1 MGPVRIGKQ
10 EGVVKDKHVG
20 MLMGGG
26 NAEHEVSLKTG
37 AALAQALR
45 ARGYRVTDVLAG
57 EDLAGVLLREKI
69 DVAFVALHGRW
80 GEDGCVQGLLEA
92 MRIPY
97 TGCGVL
103 ASALAMD
110 KIYAKRIFRATG
122 LPVAED
128 LVVPK
133 AAVREF
139 DPSGLPFGFPAVV
152 KPARE
157 GSSVGISIA
166 RNQGDLQKALQTAAG
181 FAGDI
186 LVERYVKGREINVG
200 ILDDRALGALEVVP
214 AGEFYDYQAKYHSGG
229 TTQYLF
235 PAPLTEEE
243 NRTVLDLSLRAHRA
257 LGCSGVSRVEAIL
270 DEAGDFFMLEV
281 NTIPGMTEA
290 SLIPKIAQGVGIS
303 FEDLAERLLRGAS
316 LKA

>member
-1 MGPVRIGKQ
+1 
-10 EGVVKDKHVG
+10 VKDKHVG

-57 EDLAGVLLREKI
+57 EDLAEVLLREKI

-110 KIYAKRIFRATG
+110 KIFAKRIFRAAG

-133 AAVREF
+133 AAVGEF
-139 DPSGLPFGFPAVV
+139 DPSALPFGLPAVV

-157 GSSVGISIA
+157 GSSVGISIV
-166 RNQGDLQKALQTAAG
+166 REPEGLKKAVETAAG

-200 ILDDRALGALEVVP
+200 VLDDRALGALEVVV

-270 DEAGDFFMLEV
+270 AESGDFFMLEV

>member
-1 MGPVRIGKQ
+1 
-10 EGVVKDKHVG
+10 VKDKHIG

-57 EDLAGVLLREKI
+57 EDLAEVLLREKI

-139 DPSGLPFGFPAVV
+139 GSTALPFGFPAVV

-214 AGEFYDYQAKYHSGG
+214 AEEFYDYKAKYHSGG

-270 DEAGDFFMLEV
+270 AEGGDFFMLEV
-281 NTIPGMTEA
+281 NTIPGMTAA

>member
-1 MGPVRIGKQ
+1 M
-10 EGVVKDKHVG
+10 KDKHVG

-37 AALAQALR
+37 AALAEALR
-45 ARGYRVTDVLAG
+45 SRGYRVSDVLVG
-57 EDLAGVLLREKI
+57 EDLAQVLLREKI
-69 DVAFVALHGRW
+69 EVAFVALHGRW

-110 KIYAKRIFRATG
+110 KIYAKRIFKAIG

-133 AAVREF
+133 AEAGKF
-139 DPSGLPFGFPAVV
+139 DPAALTFGYPVVV

-166 RNQGDLQKALQTAAG
+166 RDAEGLKKAVETAAG

-186 LVERYVKGREINVG
+186 LLEKYIKGREINIG

-214 AGEFYDYQAKYHSGG
+214 AEEFYDYKAKYHSGG

-235 PAPLTEEE
+235 PAPLSEEE
-243 NRTVLDLSLRAHRA
+243 NRTVLDLALRAHRA

-270 DEAGDFFMLEV
+270 DERGDYYMLEV

-290 SLIPKIAQGVGIS
+290 SLIPKIAQGVGIT
-303 FEDLAERLLRGAS
+303 FEDLAERLLLGAS

>member
-1 MGPVRIGKQ
+1 
-10 EGVVKDKHVG
+10 

-45 ARGYRVTDVLAG
+45 SRGYRVSDVLAG
-57 EDLAGVLLREKI
+57 EDLAQVLLREKI
-69 DVAFVALHGRW
+69 EVAFVALHGRW

-110 KIYAKRIFRATG
+110 KIYAKRIFKAIG

-128 LVVPK
+128 LVVKK
-133 AAVREF
+133 AEAGKF
-139 DPSGLPFGFPAVV
+139 DSAALTFGYPVVV

-166 RNQGDLQKALQTAAG
+166 KDAADLKKAVETAAG

-186 LVERYVKGREINVG
+186 LLERYVKGREINVG
-200 ILDDRALGALEVVP
+200 VLDDRALGALEVVP
-214 AGEFYDYQAKYHSGG
+214 AEEFYDYKAKYHSGG

-235 PAPLTEEE
+235 PAPLSEEQ
-243 NRTVLDLSLRAHRA
+243 NRTVLDLALRAHRA

-270 DEAGDFFMLEV
+270 DKRGDYFMLEV

-290 SLIPKIAQGVGIS
+290 SLIPKIAKGVGIS
-303 FEDLAERLLRGAS
+303 FEDLAERLLLGAS

>member
-1 MGPVRIGKQ
+1 
-10 EGVVKDKHVG
+10 

-37 AALAQALR
+37 AALAAALR
-45 ARGYRVTDVLAG
+45 SRGYRVTDVLAG
-57 EDLAGVLLREKI
+57 EDLAQVLLREKI
-69 DVAFVALHGRW
+69 EVAFVALHGRW

-110 KIYAKRIFRATG
+110 KIYAKRIFKAAG

-133 AAVREF
+133 AAAGEF
-139 DPSGLPFGFPAVV
+139 DPAGLPFGYPVVV

-166 RNQGDLQKALQTAAG
+166 RDAGGLKQAVETAAG

-186 LVERYVKGREINVG
+186 LLERYVKGREINVG
-200 ILDDRALGALEVVP
+200 VLDDRALGALEVVP

-235 PAPLTEEE
+235 PAPLSEEQ
-243 NRTVLDLSLRAHRA
+243 NRTVLDLALRAHRA

-270 DEAGDFFMLEV
+270 DERGDYYMLEV

-290 SLIPKIAQGVGIS
+290 SLIPKIAKGVGIS
-303 FEDLAERLLRGAS
+303 FEDLAERLLLGAS

>member
-1 MGPVRIGKQ
+1 M
-10 EGVVKDKHVG
+10 KDKHVG

-37 AALAQALR
+37 AALAKALR
-45 ARGYRVTDVLAG
+45 SRGYRVTDVLVG
-57 EDLAGVLLREKI
+57 EDLAQVLLREKI
-69 DVAFVALHGRW
+69 EVAFVALHGRW

-110 KIYAKRIFRATG
+110 KIYAKRIFKAIG

-128 LVVPK
+128 LVVEKK
-133 AAVREF
+133 AAGEF
-139 DPSGLPFGFPAVV
+139 DPSTLPFGYPVVV

-166 RNQGDLQKALQTAAG
+166 RDGAGLVKALEIAAG
-181 FAGDI
+181 FAGDV
-186 LVERYVKGREINVG
+186 LVERYIKGREINVG
-200 ILDDRALGALEVVP
+200 VLDDRALGALEVIP
-214 AGEFYDYQAKYHSGG
+214 AEEFYDYKAKYHSGG

-235 PAPLTEEE
+235 PAPLGEEQ
-243 NRTVLDLSLRAHRA
+243 NRAVLDLALRAHRA

-270 DEAGDFFMLEV
+270 DENGDYFMLEV

-290 SLIPKIAQGVGIS
+290 SLIPKIAKGVGIS
-303 FEDLAERLLRGAS
+303 FEDLAERLLLGAG

>member
-1 MGPVRIGKQ
+1 
-10 EGVVKDKHVG
+10 VKDKHVG

-26 NAEHEVSLKTG
+26 NSEHEVSLKTG
-37 AALAQALR
+37 AALAAALR
-45 ARGYRVTDVLAG
+45 SRGYRVTDVLVG
-57 EDLAGVLLREKI
+57 EDLAQVLLREKI
-69 DVAFVALHGRW
+69 EVAFVALHGRW

-110 KIYAKRIFRATG
+110 KIYAKRIFKAIG

-133 AAVREF
+133 QAAGEF
-139 DPSGLPFGFPAVV
+139 DPATLPFGYPVVV

-166 RNQGDLQKALQTAAG
+166 RDDEGLFKALKTAAG

-186 LVERYVKGREINVG
+186 LLERYIKGREINVG

-214 AGEFYDYQAKYHSGG
+214 AEEFYDYKAKYHSGG

-235 PAPLTEEE
+235 PAPLCEEE

-270 DEAGDFFMLEV
+270 AESGEFFMLEV

-290 SLIPKIAQGVGIS
+290 SLIPKIAKGVGIS
-303 FEDLAERLLRGAS
+303 FEDLAERLLLGAS

>member
-1 MGPVRIGKQ
+1 M
-10 EGVVKDKHVG
+10 KDKHVG

-37 AALAQALR
+37 AALAAALR
-45 ARGYRVTDVLAG
+45 SRGYRVTDVLVG
-57 EDLAGVLLREKI
+57 EDLAPVLLREKI
-69 DVAFVALHGRW
+69 EVAFVALHGRW

-110 KIYAKRIFRATG
+110 KIYAKRIFKAIG

-133 AAVREF
+133 KAAAEF
-139 DPSGLPFGFPAVV
+139 DPAALPFGYPVVV

-166 RNQGDLQKALQTAAG
+166 RDMAGLKKAIETAAG

-186 LVERYVKGREINVG
+186 LLERYIKGREINVG
-200 ILDDRALGALEVVP
+200 ILDDQALGALEVVP
-214 AGEFYDYQAKYHSGG
+214 AEEFYDYKAKYHSGG

-235 PAPLTEEE
+235 PAPLTEEQ
-243 NRTVLDLSLRAHRA
+243 NRTVLDLALRAHQA

-270 DEAGDFFMLEV
+270 DERGDYFMLEV

-290 SLIPKIAQGVGIS
+290 SLIPKIAKGVGIS
-303 FEDLAERLLRGAS
+303 FEDLAERLLLGAS

>member
-1 MGPVRIGKQ
+1 M
-10 EGVVKDKHVG
+10 KDKHVG

-45 ARGYRVTDVLAG
+45 ARGYRVTDVLVG
-57 EDLAGVLLREKI
+57 EDLAEVLLREKI

-80 GEDGCVQGLLEA
+80 GEDGCVQGFLEA

-128 LVVPK
+128 VVVPK
-133 AAVREF
+133 AAVKEF
-139 DPSGLPFGFPAVV
+139 DPSALPFGFPAVV

-200 ILDDRALGALEVVP
+200 ILDDRALGALEVVV

-229 TTQYLF
+229 TTRYLF
-235 PAPLTEEE
+235 PAPLTGEE
-243 NRTVLDLSLRAHRA
+243 NRVVLDLSLRAHRA

-270 DEAGDFFMLEV
+270 AEGGDFFMLEV

>member
-1 MGPVRIGKQ
+1 
-10 EGVVKDKHVG
+10 VKHKRVG

-45 ARGYRVTDVLAG
+45 ARGYRVTDVLVG
-57 EDLAGVLLREKI
+57 EDLAEVLLREKI
-69 DVAFVALHGRW
+69 EVAFVALHGRW
-80 GEDGCVQGLLEA
+80 GEDGCVQGLLEV

-110 KIYAKRIFRATG
+110 KIFAKRIFRATG

-133 AAVREF
+133 DAAREF
-139 DPSGLPFGFPAVV
+139 DPSELPFGFPVVV

-166 RNQGDLQKALQTAAG
+166 KAAGELRAALETAAG

-214 AGEFYDYQAKYHSGG
+214 AEEFYDYKAKYHSGG

-235 PAPLTEEE
+235 PAPLSEEE
-243 NRTVLDLSLRAHRA
+243 NRTVLDLALRAHRA

-270 DEAGDFFMLEV
+270 DPSGNFFMLEV

-290 SLIPKIAQGVGIS
+290 SLIPKIAAGVGIS
-303 FEDLAERLLRGAS
+303 FEDLAERLLLGAG

>member
-1 MGPVRIGKQ
+1 M
-10 EGVVKDKHVG
+10 KDKHVG
-20 MLMGGG
+20 LLMGGG

-45 ARGYRVTDVLAG
+45 ARGYRVTDVLVG
-57 EDLAGVLLREKI
+57 EDLAEVLLREKI

-80 GEDGCVQGLLEA
+80 GEDGCVQGFLEV

-128 LVVPK
+128 VVVPK
-133 AAVREF
+133 AALPEF
-139 DPSGLPFGFPAVV
+139 DPSSLPFDFPAVV

-157 GSSVGISIA
+157 GSSVGISIV
-166 RNQGDLQKALQTAAG
+166 RNAGDMQKALQIAAG

-200 ILDDRALGALEVVP
+200 VLDDQVLGALEVVV
-214 AGEFYDYQAKYHSGG
+214 AEEFYDYKAKYHSGG

-270 DEAGDFFMLEV
+270 TEGGDFFMLEV

-290 SLIPKIAQGVGIS
+290 SLIPKIAKGVGIS
-303 FEDLAERLLRGAS
+303 FEDLAERLLQGAS

>member
-1 MGPVRIGKQ
+1 LGPVRIGQ
-10 EGVVKDKHVG
+10 REEAVKDKHVG

-37 AALAQALR
+37 AALAKALR
-45 ARGYRVTDVLAG
+45 SRGYRVTDVLVG
-57 EDLAGVLLREKI
+57 EDLAQVLLREKI
-69 DVAFVALHGRW
+69 EVAFVALHGRW

-110 KIYAKRIFRATG
+110 KIYAKRIFKAIG

-128 LVVPK
+128 LVVEKK
-133 AAVREF
+133 AVGEF
-139 DPSGLPFGFPAVV
+139 DPSTLPFGYPVVV

-166 RNQGDLQKALQTAAG
+166 RDVEGLVKAVETAAG

-186 LVERYVKGREINVG
+186 LLERYIKGREINVG
-200 ILDDRALGALEVVP
+200 ILDDQALGALEVVP
-214 AGEFYDYQAKYHSGG
+214 AEEFYDYKAKYHSGG

-235 PAPLTEEE
+235 PAPLDEEQ
-243 NRTVLDLSLRAHRA
+243 NRRVLDLALRAHRA

-270 DEAGDFFMLEV
+270 DERGDFFMLEV

-290 SLIPKIAQGVGIS
+290 SLIPKIARGVGIS
-303 FEDLAERLLRGAS
+303 FEDLAERLLLGAS

>member
-1 MGPVRIGKQ
+1 M
-10 EGVVKDKHVG
+10 KDKHVG

-26 NAEHEVSLKTG
+26 NSEHEVSLKTG
-37 AALAQALR
+37 AALARALR
-45 ARGYRVTDVLAG
+45 SRGYQVTDILVG
-57 EDLAGVLLREKI
+57 EDLAEVLLRTRI

-80 GEDGCVQGLLEA
+80 GEDGCVQGLLEV

-128 LVVPK
+128 VVVPK
-133 AAVREF
+133 ETAGGF
-139 DPSGLPFGFPAVV
+139 DPSALPCGYPVVV

-157 GSSVGISIA
+157 GSSVGVSIVREA
-166 RNQGDLQKALQTAAG
+166 GGLRKALETAAG

-214 AGEFYDYQAKYHSGG
+214 AEEFYDYKAKYHSGG
-229 TTQYLF
+229 TTRYLF
-235 PAPLTEEE
+235 PAPLTEAE

-270 DEAGDFFMLEV
+270 TENGDFFMLEV

-290 SLIPKIAQGVGIS
+290 SLIPKIAKGVGIS
-303 FEDLAERLLRGAS
+303 FEDLAERLLSGAS

>member
-1 MGPVRIGKQ
+1 
-10 EGVVKDKHVG
+10 

-37 AALAQALR
+37 AALAKALR
-45 ARGYRVTDVLAG
+45 SRGYRVSDVLAG
-57 EDLAGVLLREKI
+57 EDLAQVLLREEI
-69 DVAFVALHGRW
+69 EVAFVALHGRW

-110 KIYAKRIFRATG
+110 KIYAKRIFKAIG

-128 LVVPK
+128 LVVKK
-133 AAVREF
+133 AEAGKF
-139 DPSGLPFGFPAVV
+139 DPAALTFGYPVVV

-166 RNQGDLQKALQTAAG
+166 RDETGLKKAVETAAG

-186 LVERYVKGREINVG
+186 LLERYVKGREINVG
-200 ILDDRALGALEVVP
+200 VLDDRALGALEVVP
-214 AGEFYDYQAKYHSGG
+214 AEEFYDYKAKYHSGG

-235 PAPLTEEE
+235 PAPLSDEQ
-243 NRTVLDLSLRAHRA
+243 NRTVLDLALRAHRA
-257 LGCSGVSRVEAIL
+257 LGCGGVSRVEAIL
-270 DEAGDFFMLEV
+270 DESGDYFMLEV

-290 SLIPKIAQGVGIS
+290 SLIPKIARGVGIS
-303 FEDLAERLLRGAS
+303 FEDLAERLLLGAS

>member
-1 MGPVRIGKQ
+1 
-10 EGVVKDKHVG
+10 VKDKHVG

-37 AALAQALR
+37 SALAEALR
-45 ARGYRVTDVLAG
+45 SRGYRVSDVLVG
-57 EDLAGVLLREKI
+57 VDLAQVLLREKI
-69 DVAFVALHGRW
+69 EVAFVALHGRW

-110 KIYAKRIFRATG
+110 KIYAKRIFKAIG

-128 LVVPK
+128 LVVEKK
-133 AAVREF
+133 AAADF
-139 DPSGLPFGFPAVV
+139 DPASLTFGYPVVV

-166 RNQGDLQKALQTAAG
+166 RDAAGLKKAVETAAG

-186 LVERYVKGREINVG
+186 LLERYVKGREINVG

-214 AGEFYDYQAKYHSGG
+214 AEEFYDYKAKYHSGG

-235 PAPLTEEE
+235 PAPLTEEQ
-243 NRTVLDLSLRAHRA
+243 NRTVLDLALRAHQA

-270 DEAGDFFMLEV
+270 DERGDYFMLEV

-290 SLIPKIAQGVGIS
+290 SLIPKIAKGVGIS
-303 FEDLAERLLRGAS
+303 FEDLAERLLLGAS